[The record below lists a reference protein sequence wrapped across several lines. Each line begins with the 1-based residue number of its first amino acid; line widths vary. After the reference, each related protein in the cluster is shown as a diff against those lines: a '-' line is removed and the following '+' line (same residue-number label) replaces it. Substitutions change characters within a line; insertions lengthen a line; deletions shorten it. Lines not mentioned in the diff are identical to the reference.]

1 MYYASPIF
9 SNPLPIFAGSRPELI
24 SWPEPYAL
32 IGKKVTEARL
42 LFLPPFL
49 MPDVPKVFGKK
60 SFFGQFAERT
70 TKVAGSTAVFVGAV
84 GIVLLWAVTG
94 PLFQYSETWQLV
106 INTGTTI
113 ITFLMVFLIQRAQ
126 NKDSLVLHLKLNELL
141 AATKGASNRLI
152 NAQDFS
158 EEEIRLIHQF
168 YCLLADKAKADNDLG
183 ETHSVEE
190 AEDNHHDK
198 LAAHRAD

>member
-1 MYYASPIF
+1 MTNSASPA
-9 SNPLPIFAGSRPELI
+9 NGSTYFDR
-24 SWPEPYAL
+24 
-32 IGKKVTEARL
+32 
-42 LFLPPFL
+42 
-49 MPDVPKVFGKK
+49 
-60 SFFGQFAERT
+60 FAERT
-70 TKVAGSTAVFVGAV
+70 SRYAGSTGVFVTAV
-84 GIVLLWAVTG
+84 GIVLVWAVTG

-158 EEEIRLIHQF
+158 EEEIKLIHGF
-168 YCLLADKAKADNDLG
+168 YCLLAEKARADNDLG

-190 AEDNHHDK
+190 AEDNHHEK
-198 LAAHRAD
+198 LAAQRE